1 MSCTV
6 HYIRRLKFQFFIVH
20 MADSSM
26 LCRGSHIHKR
36 KGGTCGEKVR
46 AFEIVSNFPNTV

>member
-1 MSCTV
+1 
-6 HYIRRLKFQFFIVH
+6 

-36 KGGTCGEKVR
+36 KGSTCGEKVR
-46 AFEIVSNFPNTV
+46 AFEIVSNFPNTVVNRSKRLFGG